1 MLFQRAFKK
10 PFFKNTLLSNYSKP
24 YFFSTSQFKQLT
36 SDDINYFSSFLAPN
50 EIIQDSFELQAYN
63 SDWLKKYI
71 GNSKLALK
79 PNSTEKI
86 SKILK
91 YCSEQNIAV
100 VPQGG
105 NTGLVGGS
113 TPVNDE
119 VILSLKNLNK
129 IIGFD
134 EISGVL
140 TCEAGCVLETLNQ
153 YLAEKSYEMPLD
165 LGAKGSCAI
174 GGNIATNAGG
184 THFVKFGPFKSYILG
199 LEVVLPNGEILELES
214 KILKDNTGLDL
225 KQVFIGSEGILG
237 VITKANIRV
246 FPVDKYK
253 QVLFMQ
259 CENFENVLEINKLV
273 RGKLGRNLGAI
284 EYQDAYAYAT
294 IQKYIQNAANPFPN
308 NDMGKYYVLIEVCGT
323 EALDDIVENLY
334 TELSERKL
342 VEDCIASES
351 DAQFTSLWKIRE
363 EVAVAANHIG
373 LVFKYDIS
381 LPVEKFEEL
390 CLIVRNKIG
399 CLGYTMGYGHLG
411 DGNMHINVGCYDL
424 AKKKQVESILEPFVF
439 EWLSHVNGSISAE
452 HGVGRQKAKYL
463 HFSKDVQAIE
473 YMKSLKKVF
482 DPKGIMN
489 PYKVLPYSS

>member
-1 MLFQRAFKK
+1 MHFQKAFR
-10 PFFKNTLLSNYSKP
+10 PVSSLLTHTQSR
-24 YFFSTSQFKQLT
+24 YFSQFKQLT
-36 SDDINYFSSFLAPN
+36 KEDVTYFSSFLSPN
-50 EIIQDSFELQAYN
+50 EIIQDSFELEAYN

-71 GNSKLALK
+71 GQSKLALR

-113 TPVNDE
+113 TPINDE
-119 VILSLKNLNK
+119 IILSLKNMNK
-129 IIGFD
+129 IIDFD
-134 EISGVL
+134 DVSGVI
-140 TCEAGCVLETLNQ
+140 TCEAGCVLESLNQ
-153 YLAEKSYEMPLD
+153 YLASKSYEIPLD
-165 LGAKGSCAI
+165 LGAKGSCVI

-199 LEVVLPNGEILELES
+199 LEAVLPNGEILDMES
-214 KILKDNTGLDL
+214 KILKDNTGIDL
-225 KQVFIGSEGILG
+225 KQAFIGSEGILG
-237 VITKANIRV
+237 VVTKANIRAS
-246 FPVDKYK
+246 PIDKFK

-259 CENFENVLEINKLV
+259 CESFQKVLEINKLA
-273 RGKLGRNLGAI
+273 RAKLGRNLGAI

-294 IQKYIQNAANPFPN
+294 IQKYIKNAVNPFPN
-308 NDMGKYYVLIEVCGT
+308 NDMQKYYVLIEVCGT
-323 EALDDIVENLY
+323 EVLENIVEDLY
-334 TELSERKL
+334 TELSEKKL
-342 VEDCIASES
+342 VEDCIASEN
-351 DAQFTSLWKIRE
+351 DTQFVSLWKLRE
-363 EVAVAANHIG
+363 EIAVAANHIG

-411 DGNMHINVGCYDL
+411 DSNMHINVGCFDNS
-424 AKKKQVESILEPFVF
+424 KKKQVESILEPFVF

-463 HFSKDVQAIE
+463 HYSKDKGAIE
-473 YMKSLKKVF
+473 LMKKLKKVF

-489 PYKVLPYSS
+489 PYKVLPE